1 MITNINQEI
10 EVGIIFKNG
19 IPTPVWIKF
28 KNDKIRFKRI
38 LYRWKE
44 RKGDENI
51 FKFTAID
58 NERVYEISF
67 NTKSLRCYLVAVDE

>member
-1 MITNINQEI
+1 MITNINKEI

-19 IPTPVWIKF
+19 TPTPVWIKF
-28 KNDKIRFKRI
+28 KNDKIKFKKI

-67 NTKSLRCYLVAVDE
+67 NTKSLKCYLVAVDE